1 MNLDVDNLINFF
13 GKSFSNKSEELDEQ
27 DAAAAAPAPS
37 AAPVSAPSGG
47 GTGRAV
53 KKWASNRTMGK
64 TNMGDPKYKW
74 ETGLARGKANPVG
87 NTVWASGRK
96 MGPTGGSDFA

>member
-27 DAAAAAPAPS
+27 DAAAAAP
-37 AAPVSAPSGG
+37 GG

-64 TNMGDPKYKW
+64 TYMGDPKYKW